1 MGGIEKGIRW
11 EVIEWRS
18 PTMITIYDLQGN
30 ILHAEVYQWMHEPIF
45 GPDVD
50 DCIKIDKILDKLI
63 KQYGKE
69 EQNE

>member
-1 MGGIEKGIRW
+1 MEGIEKGIRW
-11 EVIEWRS
+11 EVIEWKS

-50 DCIKIDKILDKLI
+50 DCIEIDKILDKLI
-63 KQYGKE
+63 KQYGKDE
-69 EQNE
+69 VE